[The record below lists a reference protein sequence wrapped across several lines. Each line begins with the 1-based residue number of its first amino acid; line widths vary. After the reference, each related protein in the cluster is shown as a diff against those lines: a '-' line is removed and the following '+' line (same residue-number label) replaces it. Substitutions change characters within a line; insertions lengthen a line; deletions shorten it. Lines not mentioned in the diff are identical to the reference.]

1 MRKLDEPHDYINKH
15 NQYIHVTDGATV
27 VSLTASL
34 LQKISAVNYLLC
46 QITLNLTLVHK
57 FKKCC
62 KYSSYVKAKSRKK
75 KLCKMR
81 PACIF
86 TSKCDSFSAY
96 KNLAT
101 TAFTNR

>member
-1 MRKLDEPHDYINKH
+1 MRKADAPHDYINKH

-34 LQKISAVNYLLC
+34 LQKISAVTYLLC
-46 QITLNLTLVHK
+46 QITLNLTLLHK

-62 KYSSYVKAKSRKK
+62 KYSVCVKAKSRKK

-101 TAFTNR
+101 TAFTDG